1 MKSRYMLYPLVFIF
15 MLFFPA
21 VSCSDGNG
29 QEQGAVIGGSG
40 TQTPAPDPE
49 PEPDQETDSRIA
61 WQVAEKL
68 GLGWNLGNQMDAH
81 VDGVSSETGWGNPA
95 ATRATFDKVKSAG
108 FSSVR
113 IPVTWLGHIGP
124 APDYT
129 IDPEWLGRVAELV
142 GYAENAGLN
151 VIINMHH
158 DGADSE
164 YWLNIREAAL
174 DPEKDR
180 QINGQIS
187 AMWTQI
193 AGKFIDKGDF
203 LIFEAFNE
211 IHDGGWGWGA
221 NRTDGGKQYACLNG
235 WNRTF
240 VKAVRSAG
248 GANEDRYLAVP
259 GYCTNPDLTMEYLE
273 LPEDVVEDRLMV
285 SVHYYDPN
293 EYTLTA
299 KYPEWGHTAQPGKC
313 AGPDEEEH
321 VKDVFSAL
329 HEKFISKGIPVY
341 IGETGCVNRA
351 TELEQAF
358 QRYWFEYVLKAA
370 KTYGMSAFVWDN
382 GAKGTGNEQHGF
394 IDHATGEYCSEPAR
408 LAVETM
414 VRAMNDGD
422 GSYTL
427 ETVYDNAPAR

>member
-1 MKSRYMLYPLVFIF
+1 MKRRYMLYPLVFIF

-21 VSCSDGNG
+21 VSCSDGNDPE
-29 QEQGAVIGGSG
+29 QEAVSGSG
-40 TQTPAPDPE
+40 TQTPVPVPKPDPV
-49 PEPDQETDSRIA
+49 PGTDSQIA

-81 VDGVSSETGWGNPA
+81 VNGVSSETGWGNPA
-95 ATRATFDKVKSAG
+95 ATQATFDKVKSAG

-124 APDYT
+124 APDYA
-129 IDPEWLGRVAELV
+129 IDPEWLDRVAELV
-142 GYAENAGLN
+142 GYAGNAGLN

-164 YWLNIREAAL
+164 HWLNIREAAL

-180 QINGQIS
+180 QINEQIS

-240 VKAVRSAG
+240 VKAVRAAG
-248 GANEDRYLAVP
+248 GANEERYLAVP
-259 GYCTNPDLTMEYLE
+259 GYCTNPELTMEYLE

-299 KYPEWGHTAQPGKC
+299 KYQEWGHTAQPGKC

-370 KTYGMSAFVWDN
+370 KTYGM
-382 GAKGTGNEQHGF
+382 KGTGNEQHGF

>member
-1 MKSRYMLYPLVFIF
+1 MKRRYMLYPLVFIF

-21 VSCSDGNG
+21 VSCSDGNDPE
-29 QEQGAVIGGSG
+29 QEAVSGSG
-40 TQTPAPDPE
+40 TQTPVPV
-49 PEPDQETDSRIA
+49 PEPDLVPGTDSQIA

-81 VDGVSSETGWGNPA
+81 VNGVSSETGWGNPA
-95 ATRATFDKVKSAG
+95 ATQATFDKVKSAG

-124 APDYT
+124 APDYA
-129 IDPEWLGRVAELV
+129 IDPEWLDRVAELV
-142 GYAENAGLN
+142 GYAGNAGLN

-164 YWLNIREAAL
+164 HWLNIREAAL

-180 QINGQIS
+180 QINEQIS

-221 NRTDGGKQYACLNG
+221 NRTDGGKQYACLNE

-248 GANEDRYLAVP
+248 GANKDRYLAVP

-299 KYPEWGHTAQPGKC
+299 KYPEWGHTAQAGKC
-313 AGPDEEEH
+313 AGSDEEEH

-427 ETVYDNAPAR
+427 ETVYDNAPSR

>member
-1 MKSRYMLYPLVFIF
+1 MKRRYMLYPLVFIF

-21 VSCSDGNG
+21 VSCSDGNDPE
-29 QEQGAVIGGSG
+29 QEAVSGSG
-40 TQTPAPDPE
+40 TQTPVPV
-49 PEPDQETDSRIA
+49 PEPDPVPGTDSQIA

-81 VDGVSSETGWGNPA
+81 VNGVSSETGWGNPA
-95 ATRATFDKVKSAG
+95 ATQATFDKVKSAG

-129 IDPEWLGRVAELV
+129 IDPEWLDRVAELV
-142 GYAENAGLN
+142 GYAGNAGLN

-164 YWLNIREAAL
+164 HWLNIREAAL

-180 QINGQIS
+180 QINEQIS

-341 IGETGCVNRA
+341 IGEIGCVNRA

>member
-1 MKSRYMLYPLVFIF
+1 MF
-15 MLFFPA
+15 
-21 VSCSDGNG
+21 
-29 QEQGAVIGGSG
+29 GGISI
-40 TQTPAPDPE
+40 
-49 PEPDQETDSRIA
+49 S
-61 WQVAEKL
+61 
-68 GLGWNLGNQMDAH
+68 
-81 VDGVSSETGWGNPA
+81 
-95 ATRATFDKVKSAG
+95 TFDKVKSAG

-129 IDPEWLGRVAELV
+129 IDPEWLDRVAELV
-142 GYAENAGLN
+142 GYAGNAGLN

-164 YWLNIREAAL
+164 HWLNIREAAL

-180 QINGQIS
+180 QINEQIS

-299 KYPEWGHTAQPGKC
+299 KYPEWGHTAQAGKC
-313 AGPDEEEH
+313 AGSDEEEH

-414 VRAMNDGD
+414 VRAMNGGD
-422 GSYTL
+422 ESYTL
-427 ETVYDNAPAR
+427 ETVYDNAPSR

>member
-1 MKSRYMLYPLVFIF
+1 MKRRYMLYPLVFIF

-21 VSCSDGNG
+21 VSCSDSNDPE
-29 QEQGAVIGGSG
+29 QEAVSGSG
-40 TQTPAPDPE
+40 TQTPVPV
-49 PEPDQETDSRIA
+49 PEPDPVPGTDSQIA

-81 VDGVSSETGWGNPA
+81 VNGVSSETGWGNPA
-95 ATRATFDKVKSAG
+95 ATQATFDKVKSAG

-124 APDYT
+124 APDYA
-129 IDPEWLGRVAELV
+129 IDPEWLDRVAELV
-142 GYAENAGLN
+142 SYAGNAGLN

-164 YWLNIREAAL
+164 HWLNIREAAL

-180 QINGQIS
+180 QINEQIS

-193 AGKFIDKGDF
+193 AEKFIDKGDF

-240 VKAVRSAG
+240 VKAVRAAG
-248 GANEDRYLAVP
+248 GANEERYLAVP

-341 IGETGCVNRA
+341 IGEIGCVNRA

>member
-1 MKSRYMLYPLVFIF
+1 MKRRYMLYPLVFIF
-15 MLFFPA
+15 ILFFPA
-21 VSCSDGNG
+21 VSCSDGNDPE
-29 QEQGAVIGGSG
+29 QEAVSGSG
-40 TQTPAPDPE
+40 TQTPVPV
-49 PEPDQETDSRIA
+49 PEPDPVPGTDSQIA

-81 VDGVSSETGWGNPA
+81 VNGVSSETGWGNPA
-95 ATRATFDKVKSAG
+95 ATQATFDKVKSAG

-124 APDYT
+124 APDYA
-129 IDPEWLGRVAELV
+129 IDPEWLDRVAELV
-142 GYAENAGLN
+142 GYAGNAGLN

-164 YWLNIREAAL
+164 HWLNIREAAL

-180 QINGQIS
+180 QINEQIS

-193 AGKFIDKGDF
+193 ARKFIDKGDF

-240 VKAVRSAG
+240 VKAVRAAG
-248 GANEDRYLAVP
+248 GANEERYLAVP

>member
-1 MKSRYMLYPLVFIF
+1 MKRRYMLYPLVFIF

-21 VSCSDGNG
+21 VSCSDGNDPE
-29 QEQGAVIGGSG
+29 QEAVSGSG
-40 TQTPAPDPE
+40 TQTPVPV
-49 PEPDQETDSRIA
+49 PEPDPVPGTDSQIA

-81 VDGVSSETGWGNPA
+81 VNGVSSETGWGNPA
-95 ATRATFDKVKSAG
+95 ATQATFDKVKSAG

-124 APDYT
+124 APDYA
-129 IDPEWLGRVAELV
+129 IDPEWLDRVAELV
-142 GYAENAGLN
+142 GYAGNAGLN

-164 YWLNIREAAL
+164 HWLNIREAAL

-180 QINGQIS
+180 QINEQIS

-193 AGKFIDKGDF
+193 AGKFIDKGHF

-240 VKAVRSAG
+240 VKAVRATG
-248 GANEDRYLAVP
+248 GANEERYLAVP